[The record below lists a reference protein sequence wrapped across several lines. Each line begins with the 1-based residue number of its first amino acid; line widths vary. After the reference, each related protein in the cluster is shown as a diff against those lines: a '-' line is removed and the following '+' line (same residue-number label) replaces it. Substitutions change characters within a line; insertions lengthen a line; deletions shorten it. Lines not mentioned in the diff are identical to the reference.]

1 MDLLIGISSET
12 LTNSTY
18 CQSPFMFS
26 CENYFDYSLY
36 ENKHLALRTFSVFF
50 FCFFSSLH
58 FILML
63 YAQFKKNQYCFET
76 SKKRRMLLGDRH
88 ELSNNHID
96 KVFFNYFWKQ
106 CLNSLQNIIFFFVSM
121 EQRFRYMTLA
131 NFEIDSF

>member
-1 MDLLIGISSET
+1 
-12 LTNSTY
+12 
-18 CQSPFMFS
+18 MFS

-96 KVFFNYFWKQ
+96 KVF
-106 CLNSLQNIIFFFVSM
+106 LTIFENNV
-121 EQRFRYMTLA
+121 
-131 NFEIDSF
+131 